1 MLTYPVGKM
10 FLHLI
15 LTIMNT
21 TDILRCRLF
30 NQQIAKPVFT
40 RPAEVVDWLVAM
52 QAQEYAMAKWAI
64 GLRLPQATDNMIET
78 AFAKGEI
85 LRTHLMRPTWHFVT
99 PKDIRWLLQ
108 LTAPRVEA
116 INAYTYREQNL
127 DNKIFKRS
135 NDIIAKAL
143 EGGKQLMRTE
153 LQAILKQKK
162 IIADGIRLSCLMMK
176 AELEGIICSG
186 ARKGNQHAYALLDE
200 RAKPVKAMTKKE
212 ALFQFTQRY
221 FTSRGPATVKDFA
234 GWSGLSITEAKEGT
248 AMLPKKF
255 IREKINGQEYI
266 FLPMV
271 TNAGKIQS
279 SFLMPDYDEYGM
291 SYKDRSALC
300 NHDIDLSVF
309 KNGNPFFN
317 RMIILDG
324 RIEGT
329 WKRTFKNNKA
339 VVETAPFK
347 SLNKTKQQ
355 ALNKAIK
362 KYCAF
367 VGKENGNSY

>member
-21 TDILRCRLF
+21 TDILRFRLF
-30 NQQIAKPVFT
+30 NQQIAKPVFNK
-40 RPAEVVDWLVAM
+40 PAEVVSWLVAM

-64 GLRLPQATDNMIET
+64 GLRLPQATDSMIET
-78 AFAKGEI
+78 AFAKGDI

-116 INAYTYREQNL
+116 INAYTYREQKL
-127 DNKIFKRS
+127 DSKIFKRS

-143 EGGKQLMRTE
+143 EGGNHLMRTE

-162 IIADGIRLSCLMMK
+162 IIADGVRLSCLMMK

-186 ARKGNQHAYALLDE
+186 ARRGNQHTYALLDE
-200 RAKPVKAMTKKE
+200 RAKPLKALTKKE
-212 ALFQFTQRY
+212 ALFQFAQRY
-221 FTSRGPATVKDFA
+221 FTTRGPATVKDFA
-234 GWSGLSITEAKEGT
+234 SWSGLSITEAKEG
-248 AMLPKKF
+248 AGMLPKKL
-255 IREKINGQEYI
+255 IREKINEQEYI
-266 FLPMV
+266 FLPAI
-271 TNAGKIQS
+271 TDAGNIQS

-291 SYKDRSALC
+291 SYKDRSALF
-300 NHDIDLSVF
+300 DQAFDLSVF

-324 RIEGT
+324 KIEGT
-329 WKRTFKNNKA
+329 WKRVIKNNA
-339 VVETAPFK
+339 VTIETVPFK
-347 SLNKTKQQ
+347 PLTKVNQQ
-355 ALNKAIK
+355 ALARAIK
-362 KYCAF
+362 KYCEF
-367 VGKENGNSY
+367 VGKKA